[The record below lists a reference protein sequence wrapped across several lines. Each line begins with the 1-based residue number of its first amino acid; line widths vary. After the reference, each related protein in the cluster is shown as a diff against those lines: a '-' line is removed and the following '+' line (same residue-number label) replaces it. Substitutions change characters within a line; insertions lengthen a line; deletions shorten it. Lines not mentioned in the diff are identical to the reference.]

1 MDLHLYF
8 FDERKNNIIHRVVKC
23 KETPN
28 KYTPDRAFPY
38 IAMSYLPK
46 DNIGR
51 VVGTYGKAVM
61 FTERNDKGA
70 REAFKSYFTKE
81 KEHTESVIEFKQGRV
96 EEMEK
101 QIESFK
107 DMEIEERS

>member
-1 MDLHLYF
+1 MILYEYF
-8 FDERKNNIIHRVVKC
+8 IRERTLIRKSVNC
-23 KETPN
+23 KETSSR
-28 KYTPDRAFPY
+28 YTPDRAFPY

-46 DNIGR
+46 DNIGL

-70 REAFKSYFTKE
+70 RDAFRSYFTKE
-81 KEHTESVIEFKQGRV
+81 KEHMESVIEFKQGRV
-96 EEMEK
+96 EEMKK
-101 QIESFK
+101 QIKSFM

>member
-8 FDERKNNIIHRVVKC
+8 FDEHKNNIIHRLVKC
-23 KETPN
+23 KETPGR
-28 KYTPDRAFPY
+28 YTPDGAFPY
-38 IAMSYLPK
+38 IVMSYLPK

-51 VVGTYGKAVM
+51 VVGMYGKAVM

-70 REAFKSYFTKE
+70 REAFRSYFTKK

-96 EEMEK
+96 EEMK
-101 QIESFK
+101 QQIESFMN
-107 DMEIEERS
+107 MEIEERS

>member
-8 FDERKNNIIHRVVKC
+8 FDEHKNNIIHRVVKC
-23 KETPN
+23 KETPGR
-28 KYTPDRAFPY
+28 YTPDRAFPY

-51 VVGTYGKAVM
+51 VVGMYGKAVM

-70 REAFKSYFTKE
+70 REAFRSYFAKE
-81 KEHTESVIEFKQGRV
+81 KEHMESVIAFKQGRV
-96 EEMEK
+96 KEMER
-101 QIESFK
+101 QIESFS